1 MVALEEK
8 SDVHQRSRIHPQMS
22 VQKYMVIHS
31 TVVETVTYILE
42 IGTKWRTRPTYIAIP
57 GDAVRMAKTVTKCPQ
72 CNIKATNKKT
82 KTKQTMTIHTDKSHS
97 SGGFRCRDCTFFKI
111 CKDSAVQCF

>member
-57 GDAVRMAKTVTKCPQ
+57 GDAVRMAKTVSVL
-72 CNIKATNKKT
+72 NAT
-82 KTKQTMTIHTDKSHS
+82 
-97 SGGFRCRDCTFFKI
+97 
-111 CKDSAVQCF
+111 